1 MKRTLTNRRSLSP
14 IWIILGTALLA
25 VAGLLLA
32 RAFLDLGSAA
42 PAPASSPTVG
52 SSATSDSP
60 TAQLDTSTPKPS
72 STGEPLAA
80 SVNGYSI
87 TRSYLSKTVQ
97 LNQVLGELSGAS
109 ILSEGETLERLITS
123 RLILQGVTAVEE
135 PTETDVED
143 FIATLERSWGISDE
157 TLIQRLEAAGL
168 DRAFLTDTV
177 GDLLTVEAAVQSL
190 EDEGHTITEWLG
202 EREQDADIMVSEN
215 LVSAE
220 EAEATPTAQA
230 TVETEPP
237 TSTPR
242 AEAEVPEIAPD
253 FTLNRAGGGS
263 FTLGDQLKEGPVVLV
278 FFEKCG

>member
-42 PAPASSPTVG
+42 PAPASVPTAGAV
-52 SSATSDSP
+52 ATSASP
-60 TAQLDTSTPKPS
+60 TAQPDTATPEPS
-72 STGEPLAA
+72 PTTEPLAA

-87 TRSYLSKTVQ
+87 TRSYLSQTVR
-97 LNQVLGELSGAS
+97 LNQVLGQLSGTPAFRQ
-109 ILSEGETLERLITS
+109 EETLERLITS
-123 RLILQGVTAVEE
+123 RLILQGVTAADE
-135 PTETDVED
+135 PTESEVEA
-143 FIATLERSWGISDE
+143 FISSLEQSWGISDE

-168 DRAFLTDTV
+168 ERAFLTETV
-177 GDLLTVEAAVQSL
+177 RELFTVEAAVQSL
-190 EDEGHTITEWLG
+190 EDEGHNLTEWL
-202 EREQDADIMVSEN
+202 REQRQDADIKVSED

-230 TVETEPP
+230 TAQTEPP

-242 AEAEVPEIAPD
+242 PEPEVPEVAPD

-263 FTLGDQLKEGPVVLV
+263 FTLSEQLEEGPVVLV